1 MSSEKSEFIEL
12 ARLCASGDRKAQERL
27 YRLFYGRMLPVCLRY
42 AKDSELAKD
51 LLQDAFIKVFS
62 KIKSYDGVGSLEG
75 WIRRI
80 VVNNAIDEFIK
91 KKNDFFLMESIE
103 NFSET
108 EEEEDDD
115 KEVKLK
121 ASQVIEALQ
130 ELTPAYRA
138 VFNMFVFEEMTH
150 AEIAE
155 KVGISVGTS
164 KSNLSKA
171 KRNLKNILLRD
182 QRF

>member
-1 MSSEKSEFIEL
+1 MIL
-12 ARLCASGDRKAQERL
+12 ITTHRLLIVYSDII
-27 YRLFYGRMLPVCLRY
+27 
-42 AKDSELAKD
+42 
-51 LLQDAFIKVFS
+51 LQ
-62 KIKSYDGVGSLEG
+62 
-75 WIRRI
+75 
-80 VVNNAIDEFIK
+80 
-91 KKNDFFLMESIE
+91 KNDFFLMESIE